1 MHKKDN
7 PLLLFTLVCIVVG
20 LFASL
25 APFSVIESHGL
36 VDSSVTEDLLM
47 LPVLLTV
54 TGLLLLLTRL
64 CSAYFAVPQ
73 LFSSLLVP
81 PPISN

>member
-1 MHKKDN
+1 MCKKN
-7 PLLLFTLVCIVVG
+7 SSLLLFAMVCIVVG
-20 LFASL
+20 LFGSL
-25 APFSVIESHGL
+25 TPFVEIEKDGL
-36 VDSSVTEDLLM
+36 LDSLVAEEFLL

-54 TGLLLLLTRL
+54 TGLFLLLTRL

>member
-1 MHKKDN
+1 MSKKN
-7 PLLLFTLVCIVVG
+7 NILLLFTLVCMVMG
-20 LFASL
+20 LFACVT
-25 APFSVIESHGL
+25 PMIDIENHGL
-36 VDSSVTEDLLM
+36 LDSLVGEESFM

-54 TGLLLLLTRL
+54 SGLFLLLTRP

-73 LFSSLLVP
+73 HFSSLLVP